1 MTNGEQGTWV
11 NLKAGGKVLRLWET
25 IGGPPPNP
33 EVALLQLSGA
43 QYKIFAREPVKFL
56 NDNRIFPV
64 DVNQIVDDSTVMP
77 TSEGNRQGSDNWMV
91 MVEHE
96 WTSNCATA
104 AMLLFEPKPKD
115 AY

>member
-1 MTNGEQGTWV
+1 MPQPTWV
-11 NLKAGGKVLRLWET
+11 NLKAGGKVLKLWES
-25 IGGPPPNP
+25 IGPVDPQI
-33 EVALLQLSGA
+33 ALLQLSEA
-43 QYKIFAREPVKFL
+43 QYKVFARDPVKFL
-56 NDNRIFPV
+56 NGNRIFPV
-64 DVNQIVDDSTVMP
+64 DVNKIVADSTLN
-77 TSEGNRQGSDNWMV
+77 GDDIQGSDNWMV